1 MNSSIENFVGVFED
15 VFSKEYCDRVI
26 QYFEDTHA
34 AGFSYTRQQEREDT
48 LKTDK
53 DDTVVWGD
61 MSHSNLLGAFN
72 NVFWACY
79 EVHIITMLGKCKKL
93 KLVRAI
99 INGITNLILENTVLG
114 Y

>member
-1 MNSSIENFVGVFED
+1 MNASIENFVGVFED

-79 EVHIITMLGKCKKL
+79 EAYANKFDVL
-93 KLVRAI
+93 KYSEIGRAH
-99 INGITNLILENTVLG
+99 V
-114 Y
+114 